1 MLQNSLKELEEIIQQ
16 FLSNHNKMR
25 EEHALMAQRIVDLQ
39 EKIDAYELKLKEI
52 RELYDE
58 KEKDGLLAG
67 MLLDE
72 LLGSFKEFSANAF
85 ESNVSIIEEINKQK
99 KD

>member
-1 MLQNSLKELEEIIQQ
+1 
-16 FLSNHNKMR
+16 MR
-25 EEHALMAQRIVDLQ
+25 DEHILMAQRIVELQ
-39 EKIDAYELKLKEI
+39 DKIDAYELKLKEI

-67 MLLDE
+67 MILDE
-72 LLGSFKEFSANAF
+72 LLGSFKEFSANTF
-85 ESNVSIIEEINKQK
+85 ESSLLTNEEINKQK